1 MSLEFVN
8 NLFVLSPRPFGD
20 MGEEIIKLIIP
31 SLKERKDHTHDAS
44 EHDKRI
50 EIKCSRARIPRKVN
64 SLVNLLTENYSLK
77 SASLDDLCSNNKI
90 NCIFEH
96 IKTRYFDKLYYSIF
110 TSDCV
115 LVFGITPEELVQ
127 DKNISFCNKQ
137 TRDAQGDGQFH
148 IRKSNVQ
155 HHMDNYLIKKIT
167 YDKIEKMILENYSE
181 TK

>member
-1 MSLEFVN
+1 M
-8 NLFVLSPRPFGD
+8 
-20 MGEEIIKLIIP
+20 
-31 SLKERKDHTHDAS
+31 
-44 EHDKRI
+44 
-50 EIKCSRARIPRKVN
+50 
-64 SLVNLLTENYSLK
+64 
-77 SASLDDLCSNNKI
+77 
-90 NCIFEH
+90 
-96 IKTRYFDKLYYSIF
+96 
-110 TSDCV
+110 
-115 LVFGITPEELVQ
+115 FGITPEELVQ